1 MDIMYDDIDYWCSVA
16 SNLLAIDRQVMLCL
30 KGLMIHDPYNVCLEC
45 GKTYHVCEG
54 HNCEYGTYVPP
65 VDSVHCTVKDQ
76 DDQDAEITVEH
87 G

>member
-54 HNCEYGTYVPP
+54 HNCEYGTYIPAASYVR
-65 VDSVHCTVKDQ
+65 VRVEDSEGGEVEVK
-76 DDQDAEITVEH
+76 VEN

>member
-1 MDIMYDDIDYWCSVA
+1 MTHY
-16 SNLLAIDRQVMLCL
+16 
-30 KGLMIHDPYNVCLEC
+30 PYNVCPEC

-65 VDSVHCTVKDQ
+65 VDSVRCTVQDQ
-76 DDQDAEITVEH
+76 DDDDVEIRVDH

>member
-1 MDIMYDDIDYWCSVA
+1 MDDIGYWCSVA
-16 SNLLAIDRQVMLCL
+16 SDLLAIDRQVMLYLRACH
-30 KGLMIHDPYNVCLEC
+30 MIHDPYAVCLEC

-65 VDSVHCTVKDQ
+65 VDSVRCTVEDQ
-76 DDQDAEITVEH
+76 DGDDVEITVKH

>member
-30 KGLMIHDPYNVCLEC
+30 KGLMIHDPYAVCLEC

-54 HNCEYGTYVPP
+54 HNCEYGTYVPAL
-65 VDSVHCTVKDQ
+65 DSVHCTVQDQ
-76 DDQDAEITVEH
+76 DGDDAEVRIEH